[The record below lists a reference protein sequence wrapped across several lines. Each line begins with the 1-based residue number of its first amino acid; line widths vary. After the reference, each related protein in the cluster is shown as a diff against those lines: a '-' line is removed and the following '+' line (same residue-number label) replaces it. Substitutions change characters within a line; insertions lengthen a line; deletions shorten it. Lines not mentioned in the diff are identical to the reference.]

1 MGPTEGYAMA
11 AKSGHGKTGG
21 GQEPHPTYELLHPRE
36 PGRPADPE
44 IHDPVLQFDAP
55 GQREALLAHLFRVSS
70 DGIVLHELLPSPQQ
84 GRFID
89 VNDRMCQ
96 MLGYTRKEVLKLT
109 LLEIL
114 GTEARGAI
122 PETLRKLRE
131 SGRLLF
137 ETSLICKNGQPVPV
151 EVSVDTL
158 EFRER
163 RMTLTVVRDITER
176 KRLQDQASRC
186 RDQLQEEVRTQTEE
200 LRDALGRLQE
210 EMARR
215 ALAETELRK
224 RSQMLEA
231 FFRHTITPLAFLD
244 RHFNFVRV
252 NEAYAHAAGKSPEY
266 FVGRNHFVL
275 YPHEENQAIFEQTV
289 RSRQAHYAYAR
300 PFTYPDQPERGV
312 TYWDWR
318 LTPLCDDAGD
328 VQFLVLSLE
337 DVTERQNAI
346 DELEQRARQLQ
357 QVTLEMLE
365 AEDRERKRLA
375 EILHDDL
382 QQMLAAAKFQV
393 GLLDGRVRSDADFAE
408 TVRQVKQMLKDAI
421 DKSRNLAHEL
431 GPAVLSKSGL
441 DDTFAWLAHQMRSQH
456 GLVVHVQTRGPIHS
470 PSEPVRMFL
479 YRAAQEILFNVIKH
493 AEVSEAKL
501 RLRRVRN
508 QLRLTISDKGQ
519 GFDLRSLAHTAG
531 FGLLSVRE
539 RAELLGG
546 RMKIKSATGKGSTF
560 LIAVPDAAD
569 AERPRQ

>member
-1 MGPTEGYAMA
+1 MA
-11 AKSGHGKTGG
+11 AKSEHGKIDG
-21 GQEPHPTYELLHPRE
+21 GQESHPAYEPLYPQELGRLPHP
-36 PGRPADPE
+36 GIQDPSTS
-44 IHDPVLQFDAP
+44 FDAP
-55 GQREALLAHLFRVSS
+55 GKREALLAHLFQVSS
-70 DGIVLHELLPSPQQ
+70 DGIVLHELLPSPQK

-89 VNDRMCQ
+89 VNDRMCH
-96 MLGYTRKEVLKLT
+96 MLGYTREEVLKLT
-109 LLEIL
+109 LLDIL
-114 GTEARGAI
+114 GEEARGAI
-122 PETLRKLRE
+122 PETLRKLWQ

-137 ETSLICKNGQPVPV
+137 ETTLVRKDGQPLPV

-158 EFRER
+158 EFRRR
-163 RMTLTVVRDITER
+163 RMTVTVVRDITER
-176 KRLQDQASRC
+176 KRLQDQANRWKE
-186 RDQLQEEVRTQTEE
+186 RLEEEVRTQTEE
-200 LRDALGRLQE
+200 LRDALGRLQS
-210 EMARR
+210 EMVGRARV
-215 ALAETELRK
+215 EVELRK

-266 FVGRNHFVL
+266 FVGKNHFAL
-275 YPHEENQAIFEQTV
+275 YPHEETQAVFEQTV
-289 RSRQAHYAYAR
+289 HNRQTFHAYAQA
-300 PFTYPDQPERGV
+300 FTYPDQPERGV

-318 LTPLCDDAGD
+318 LTPMCDDAGD
-328 VQFLVLSLE
+328 VQFLVLSLD
-337 DVTERQNAI
+337 DVTERRNAA
-346 DELEQRARQLQ
+346 DELKQRARQLQ

-365 AEDRERKRLA
+365 AEDRERRRLA

-382 QQMLAAAKFQV
+382 QQTLAAAKFQL
-393 GLLDGRVRSDADFAE
+393 GLLDGRVGSEEELME

-421 DKSRNLAHEL
+421 EKSRTLSHEL
-431 GPAVLSKSGL
+431 GPAVLSQGGL
-441 DDTFAWLAHQMRSQH
+441 DDTFAWLAHQMESKH

-501 RLRRVRN
+501 RLKRVRN
-508 QLRLTISDKGQ
+508 RLRLTISDQGQ
-519 GFDLRSLAHTAG
+519 GFDLQSLAGTTG

-560 LIAVPDAAD
+560 LIAVPDAAV
-569 AERPRQ
+569 EGSS